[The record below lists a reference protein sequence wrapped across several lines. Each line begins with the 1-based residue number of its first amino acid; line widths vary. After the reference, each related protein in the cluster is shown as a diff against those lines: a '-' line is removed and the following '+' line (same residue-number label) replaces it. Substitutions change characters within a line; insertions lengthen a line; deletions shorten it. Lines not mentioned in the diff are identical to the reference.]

1 MRGAPWNDEQY
12 GNREGIIPAYA
23 GSTDSS
29 IGPSARRQDHPRVCG
44 EHCCLAPLDTP
55 SEGSSPRMRG
65 ALHVGLAPG
74 GAHGI
79 IPAYA
84 GSTLAAG
91 SSAIASRDHPR
102 VCGEHGPDP
111 QILRETAGSSPR
123 MRGARDGIQA
133 LSALGRIIP
142 AYAGSTW
149 VLLCTVMIC
158 PDHPRVCGEHAF
170 LVFENPRVMGS
181 SPRMRGAR
189 HYGCSG
195 YFLFRIIPAYAGST

>member
-1 MRGAPWNDEQY
+1 MRGALLPGALGYAQ
-12 GNREGIIPAYA
+12 RRIIPAYA
-23 GSTDSS
+23 GSTKYEFH
-29 IGPSARRQDHPRVCG
+29 RRVRRK
-44 EHCCLAPLDTP
+44 
-55 SEGSSPRMRG
+55 GSSPRMRG

-102 VCGEHGPDP
+102 VCGEHYA
-111 QILRETAGSSPR
+111 TAQEGISNGGSSPR

-158 PDHPRVCGEHAF
+158 PDHPRVCGEHATTDVVATF
-170 LVFENPRVMGS
+170 CLGS
-181 SPRMRGAR
+181 SPRMRGALENIVISLQSR
-189 HYGCSG
+189 G
-195 YFLFRIIPAYAGST
+195 IIPAYAGSTKT